1 MIHSSFYQPRVYPY
15 GGIGASAEIDRLQ
28 ELSGS
33 VTTNRDK
40 INEIG
45 RDGTV
50 DWRKGIPSVALTLRQ
65 LEYGSF
71 EFWRKLANKQDSCTS
86 ITLNDLKSSVVDI
99 AGFETDDSGT
109 FLGTV
114 WYPKLR
120 TNGWGINIGDPDS
133 LIERSFSLVGENEI
147 SFSDSNKY
155 LIYLESTATGT
166 NHQIVVGSG
175 GFSTYP
181 DPANDPTSSGATQ
194 ILRVVKVT
202 SALVSSEL
210 VYTTDYTWNSGTNSL
225 IIPGSVSGDLYKVT
239 YSSGSYITGGTP
251 FTLNDT
257 DLGGISADSCSIYLK
272 VSNYVYKLQSVAVDV
287 TFNREDVKEIGNSE
301 VVQRGI
307 KDKTVKITL
316 GRILEDYTVERLLTG
331 APASFG
337 KYDVRNFQ
345 DDIVLS
351 IYCYSD
357 RDKDTFKIG
366 YKFTNLSPTSTDLAV
381 PTKDYVKRGTVLE
394 GEEATVSSTLAELA

>member
-1 MIHSSFYQPRVYPY
+1 MIHSSYYQPRVYPY
-15 GGIGASAEIDRLQ
+15 GGTAASAEIDRLQ

-33 VTTNRDK
+33 VTTNREK

-50 DWRKGIPSVALTLRQ
+50 DWRKGIPSVSLTLRQ
-65 LEYGSF
+65 LEYGNI
-71 EFWRKLANKQDSCTS
+71 EFWRKLANKSDATTS
-86 ITLNDLKSSVVDI
+86 INLNDFKTSVIDI
-99 AGFETDDSGT
+99 AGFQTDDSGT

-120 TNGWGINIGDPDS
+120 TAGWGINIGDPDA
-133 LIERSFSLVGENEI
+133 LIERSFSLVGEDQI

-155 LIYLESTATGT
+155 LIYLESTASGTG
-166 NHQIVVGSG
+166 HQIVIGSG

-181 DPANDPTSSGATQ
+181 DPQNDPTSSGATQ
-194 ILRVVKVT
+194 ILRVVRVRSGVAT
-202 SALVSSEL
+202 EL
-210 VYTTDYTWNSGTNSL
+210 VYATDYTWNSSTNLMTFPAGTLAS
-225 IIPGSVSGDLYKVT
+225 DLYKVT
-239 YSSGSYITGGTP
+239 YSASAYITGGSP
-251 FTLNDT
+251 FTLNNT

-272 VSNYVYKLQSVAVDV
+272 VSNYVYRLQSVGVDV
-287 TFNREDVKEIGNSE
+287 SFSREDVKEVGNSE

-307 KDKTVKITL
+307 KEKTVKITL
-316 GRILEDYTVERLLTG
+316 GRILEDYTIERIMTG

-345 DDIVLS
+345 DDISLTIKV
-351 IYCYSD
+351 YSD
-357 RDKDTFKIG
+357 KDKGTFKCG

-381 PTKDYVKRGTVLE
+381 PTKDYVKVGTVLE
-394 GEEATVSSTLAELA
+394 GEEAIIASLEADLA